1 MLIGGFLPT
10 TMLDYPGRL
19 ACTVFTCGCNM
30 RCPFC
35 QNASLV
41 LPQHFEDPVDPE
53 EVLTRINKR
62 KNILE
67 GVCISG
73 GEPTLQPDL
82 ADFIGRI
89 KKLGLPVKL
98 DTNGSSPSAIRSL
111 YKEGLIDMIA
121 MDIKAA
127 PSRYQEVSGCK
138 GIDISPYMESAGYI
152 MNCGIEYEF
161 RTTLVKGLHTS
172 YDMEE
177 IGRWITNAKAYVLQ
191 SYKESEGVISVL
203 ENGPG
208 HFSSFSDEELDQLL
222 NTARKHIPSAS
233 LRYAII

>member
-41 LPQHFEDPVDPE
+41 LPQHFEDPVDPG
-53 EVLTRINKR
+53 EVLARIKKR

-67 GVCISG
+67 GICISG

-89 KKLGLPVKL
+89 KELGLPVKL
-98 DTNGSSPSAIRSL
+98 DTNGSSPSVIRTL
-111 YKEGLIDMIA
+111 YEEGLIDMIA

-127 PSRYQEVSGCK
+127 PSGYPEVSGCT
-138 GIDISPYMESAGYI
+138 GLDFSPYKESAEYI
-152 MNCGIEYEF
+152 MKCGIEYEF
-161 RTTLVKGLHTS
+161 RTTLVKGLHTA
-172 YDMEE
+172 YDMVE

-203 ENGPG
+203 ENGSG
-208 HFSSFSDEELDQLL
+208 RFSSFSDEELEELL
-222 NTARKHIPSAS
+222 KTVQEYIPCAS
-233 LRYAII
+233 LRYATA